1 MAVITLKTVLPTFII
16 LSTQHRRFAEGCTEP
31 DPSKLGGHSKQQT
44 CCCSGTLALA
54 FFWGKRGADRLPGFV
69 SSKLGRALSFCL
81 AHIPLSPGTPRGGWD
96 LPGFSEKRSPNETPQ
111 NQGTGK
117 VTLCFFFFLHKC
129 TDFSVLVRA
138 TQSSGGGRK
147 QPWSTAAA
155 FTQPE
160 QGTAG
165 GRSEDVEPNR
175 SVQPLPPREAEAS
188 QLSTLKPR
196 FAVVYQKQ
204 L

>member
-16 LSTQHRRFAEGCTEP
+16 LSTQHQRFAEGCTEP
-31 DPSKLGGHSKQQT
+31 DPSRFGGHSKQQT

-54 FFWGKRGADRLPGFV
+54 FFWGKRGADRLPSFI

-81 AHIPLSPGTPRGGWD
+81 AHIPLSPGTPRGAWD
-96 LPGFSEKRSPNETPQ
+96 LQRFSEKRSPNETPQ

-117 VTLCFFFFLHKC
+117 VTLCFFFLHKC
-129 TDFSVLVRA
+129 TDFSVLVRT

-147 QPWSTAAA
+147 QPWNTAAA

-160 QGTAG
+160 QGRAG

-188 QLSTLKPR
+188 QLSTLQPR